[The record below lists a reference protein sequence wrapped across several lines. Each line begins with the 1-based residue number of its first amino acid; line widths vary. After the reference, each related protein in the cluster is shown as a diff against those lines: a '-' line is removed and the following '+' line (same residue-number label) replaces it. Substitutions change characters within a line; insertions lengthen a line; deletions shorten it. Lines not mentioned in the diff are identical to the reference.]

1 MGLEVLSSGFK
12 VGLTGWGVV
21 SQGVDA
27 YVMMGGGGVS
37 VSVVFKILR
46 PHRGKS
52 RVETLVHS

>member
-27 YVMMGGGGVS
+27 YVMMGGGGCRS
-37 VSVVFKILR
+37 ASC
-46 PHRGKS
+46 S
-52 RVETLVHS
+52 RSFVRIEGSHELKL